1 MCRRSD
7 FLGDF
12 ENRLFGDC
20 DILPLIWWRYTDDIF
35 MLCQHGEKKFK
46 KFLEILNSYHSTIK
60 FLANYPGKKIS
71 ILDAK
76 VIKKGNQLVAEIYLR
91 PTDTH
96 QYLHVRSCEFFHS
109 KKSIPFSQA
118 LRLNRVC
125 SETSF
130 SNKQCNDLDIWLRE
144 RGFSD
149 KLDRK
154 QILKSESLR
163 DFPEKLYCSVK
174 EKKMKKDLSLI
185 LQTTHL

>member
-1 MCRRSD
+1 
-7 FLGDF
+7 
-12 ENRLFGDC
+12 
-20 DILPLIWWRYTDDIF
+20 
-35 MLCQHGEKKFK
+35 MLYQHDKKELK
-46 KFLEILNSYHSTIK
+46 KFLEILNSYHFTVK
-60 FLANYPGKKIS
+60 FPANYSRKKMS

-76 VIKKGNQLVAEIYLR
+76 VIKKENQLATELYLR

-109 KKSIPFSQA
+109 KKSVPFSQA